1 MSSMRDAMSVKQI
14 EYKNAELVLCE
25 FMAVQIYDEDKPP
38 KYKDFN
44 LQEFHDF
51 IADKIDAFDLYINSR
66 QKWKKWPYK
75 KCQLKKSTAISN
87 QI

>member
-1 MSSMRDAMSVKQI
+1 MTRDAMSIKQI

-25 FMAVQIYDEDKPP
+25 FMAVQIYDEDNAPT
-38 KYKDFN
+38 YKDFN

-66 QKWKKWPYK
+66 QGKRWPYK
-75 KCQLKKSTAISN
+75 KWQQKKSSQN
-87 QI
+87 

>member
-1 MSSMRDAMSVKQI
+1 MARDAMSIKQI

-25 FMAVQIYDEDKPP
+25 FMAVQIYDEDNPP

-51 IADKIDAFDLYINSR
+51 VADKIDAFDLYINSR
-66 QKWKKWPYK
+66 KNWRWPYK
-75 KCQLKKSTAISN
+75 KNWALKKSTQCWSEI
-87 QI
+87 

>member
-1 MSSMRDAMSVKQI
+1 
-14 EYKNAELVLCE
+14 
-25 FMAVQIYDEDKPP
+25 MAVQIYDEDKPP

-66 QKWKKWPYK
+66 QK
-75 KCQLKKSTAISN
+75 
-87 QI
+87 

>member
-1 MSSMRDAMSVKQI
+1 MRDAMAVKQI
-14 EYKNAELVLCE
+14 EYKNAQLVLCE
-25 FMAVQIYDEDKPP
+25 FMAVQIYDEDEDPP

-44 LQEFHDF
+44 LQELHEF
-51 IADKIDAFDLYINSR
+51 IADKIDALDLYINSR

-75 KCQLKKSTAISN
+75 KCQLRKSTAISN

>member
-1 MSSMRDAMSVKQI
+1 MSSMRDAMAIKQI

-25 FMAVQIYDEDKPP
+25 FMAVQIYDEENPP
-38 KYKDFN
+38 KYKDFD

-66 QKWKKWPYK
+66 KSGRWPYK
-75 KCQLKKSTAISN
+75 KWQLKKSTQDLD